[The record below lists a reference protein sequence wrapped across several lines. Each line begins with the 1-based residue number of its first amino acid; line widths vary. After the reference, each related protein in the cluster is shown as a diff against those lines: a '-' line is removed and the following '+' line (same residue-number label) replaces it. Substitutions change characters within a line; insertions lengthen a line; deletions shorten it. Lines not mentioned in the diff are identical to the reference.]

1 MSIVSQLRIPNLSLC
16 GPDYYCFTSFFTSQV
31 FRVLS
36 RAPKITISHSFHQLY
51 CMAEP
56 NTMNRFPFNRHLDE
70 QFVVITNNAA
80 MNILAHSL
88 CTTVCL
94 GQILRN
100 KIVCQKEYDEFQ
112 LIVPNGFTQ
121 K

>member
-88 CTTVCL
+88 CTTIFL
-94 GQILRN
+94 GQILKTKSCVKRN
-100 KIVCQKEYDEFQ
+100 MMNFS
-112 LIVPNGFTQ
+112 
-121 K
+121 